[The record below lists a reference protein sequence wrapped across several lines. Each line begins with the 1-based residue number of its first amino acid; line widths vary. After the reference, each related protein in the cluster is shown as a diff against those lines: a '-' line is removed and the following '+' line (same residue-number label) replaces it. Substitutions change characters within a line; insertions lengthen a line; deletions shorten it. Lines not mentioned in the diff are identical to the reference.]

1 MTIARLKCTAVA
13 AALLLAGASA
23 QADTLINEGF
33 ESFATLG
40 ANGWLLINSGALPG
54 STSLAQGDVGIF
66 PAQSGSPESY
76 VSGNYNNAV
85 AGGYINSWLIT
96 PEFSTAV
103 AGSITF
109 WARADILAGFSDK
122 VAYGISNAG
131 SGDFTGTSLSAP
143 ITLTGTWAPITLGFA
158 ARGVGTVA
166 RFAMVYTGLAD
177 TSNYIGI
184 DSVSVVNAVPEPTS
198 WLMLGAGLMGLS
210 ILRRRA
216 AVKR

>member
-1 MTIARLKCTAVA
+1 MTIARLKCTAIA
-13 AALLLAGASA
+13 AALLLGGASA

-40 ANGWLLINSGALPG
+40 ANGWLLLNSGALPG
-54 STSLAQGDVGIF
+54 TTSLAQGDVSIF

-76 VSGNYNNAV
+76 VSGNYNNATV
-85 AGGYINSWLIT
+85 GGYINSWLIT
-96 PEFSTAV
+96 PQFSTAA
-103 AGSITF
+103 AGTITF
-109 WARADILAGFSDK
+109 WARADIAPGYSDK
-122 VAYGISNAG
+122 LAYGISNAV
-131 SGDFTGTSLSAP
+131 SGDFASGSLSAP
-143 ITLTGTWAPITLGFA
+143 ITLTGTWTPITLNFA
-158 ARGVGTVA
+158 ARGAGTVA

-216 AVKR
+216 TANR